1 MVLVLGD
8 KGHNSDAAMRSLSQ
22 QPHGSKGSAEIY
34 VSLAAFRSTKLIL
47 AVLDNTLTYVQPKR
61 LALHTS
67 ADSDDVAGIVSDPRV
82 VHNPQHTAVR
92 RHSSQPLAIH
102 MSNFELL
109 LALPSAERPKGR
121 DRILLLPGNAVLFRD
136 CAPMLHRAPMSLAH
150 QHFTDVEFS
159 MQSSSRGTAK
169 WKEPCYLENDGTRN
183 AHVNRMYGCKCS
195 SEPEGAQQAW
205 GTRLPPPPSAA
216 WEFFMDAVRQ
226 QDDAMLRHEVQCSKN
241 HFFRTWFEWAGQSQ
255 VAHLCESRPQN
266 VWASA
271 AAGLYERRP
280 LVSSIHAAGTQPRC
294 CAHLSPHQRAPRC
307 PSQTS
312 AQESARIEGFAL

>member
-1 MVLVLGD
+1 MEG
-8 KGHNSDAAMRSLSQ
+8 A
-22 QPHGSKGSAEIY
+22 
-34 VSLAAFRSTKLIL
+34 
-47 AVLDNTLTYVQPKR
+47 
-61 LALHTS
+61 
-67 ADSDDVAGIVSDPRV
+67 
-82 VHNPQHTAVR
+82 
-92 RHSSQPLAIH
+92 
-102 MSNFELL
+102 
-109 LALPSAERPKGR
+109 
-121 DRILLLPGNAVLFRD
+121 
-136 CAPMLHRAPMSLAH
+136 
-150 QHFTDVEFS
+150 
-159 MQSSSRGTAK
+159 
-169 WKEPCYLENDGTRN
+169 CYLENDGTRN

-280 LVSSIHAAGTQPRC
+280 LVSSIQRAAGTQPRC